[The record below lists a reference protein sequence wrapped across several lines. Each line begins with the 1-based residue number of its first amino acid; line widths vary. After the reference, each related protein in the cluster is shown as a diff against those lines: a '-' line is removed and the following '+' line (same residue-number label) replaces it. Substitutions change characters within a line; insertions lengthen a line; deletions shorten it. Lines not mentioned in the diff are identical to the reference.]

1 MGLVLVL
8 HLPVVQRLLG
18 PLLHRVAS
26 AAAGGVVTASS
37 LDFNLWTGHVHA
49 TGLRF
54 TRPGLEI
61 TSASLD
67 VQVRPRRGFV
77 VRVIEPRVV
86 VSLAA
91 DAAPTPPNL
100 RPWTVLDRFAAID
113 IVRGA
118 LRVQGDGGSHALQI
132 DGIEAHATRAGGK
145 MAATVVA
152 TAVAFSRPD
161 YGWREATDARIEIER
176 AGHDPYRARPLGAG
190 RCGPERRRRD
200 R

>member
-1 MGLVLVL
+1 M
-8 HLPVVQRLLG
+8 QRLLG
-18 PLLHRVAS
+18 PLLLRVAS
-26 AAAGGVVTASS
+26 AAAGSVVTASS

-54 TRPGLEI
+54 IRPGLDI

-77 VRVIEPRVV
+77 VRAIEPRVV

-91 DAAPTPPNL
+91 DAAPAPPNL

-145 MAATVVA
+145 LAATVVA
-152 TAVAFSRPD
+152 TSDRLQSARVRVAAGDGCAHRH
-161 YGWREATDARIEIER
+161 RA
-176 AGHDPYRARPLGAG
+176 AGHDRTPFTSARRGSSWARAS
-190 RCGPERRRRD
+190 
-200 R
+200 